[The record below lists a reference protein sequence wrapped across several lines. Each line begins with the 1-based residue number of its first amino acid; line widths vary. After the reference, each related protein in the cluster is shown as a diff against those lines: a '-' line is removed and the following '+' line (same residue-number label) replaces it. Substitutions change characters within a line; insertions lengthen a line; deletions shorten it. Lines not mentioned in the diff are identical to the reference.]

1 MQVLLTNNT
10 KDKKQNAF
18 IKDCVKAL
26 LKELDLVKT
35 EVSILLT
42 DNNEIKLLNKE
53 YRNIDKATDVLSF
66 PMEDDVLLGDIVISL
81 EKAKEQAPI
90 FNNSY
95 KEEILRLLIHGL
107 LHLIGYDHING
118 GRQAKK
124 MTDKEKELLSFVV
137 SIGLLN

>member
-10 KDKKQNAF
+10 KNKKQNTF
-18 IKDCVKAL
+18 IKNCLKAL
-26 LKELDLVKT
+26 LKELDLEKT

-42 DNNEIKLLNKE
+42 DNNEIKDLNNE

-124 MTDKEKELLSFVV
+124 MTDKEKELLSFTV